1 MEGYEES
8 TSEGGGEVRS
18 TTFRISVHSS
28 AIIYSSNLRSRLLW
42 KGMRK
47 APPKEVENGDKL

>member
-8 TSEGGGEVRS
+8 ASEGGGEVRS

-28 AIIYSSNLRSRLLW
+28 AIIYSITCEAGYYGR
-42 KGMRK
+42 
-47 APPKEVENGDKL
+47 V